1 MKFLQFKLFVVVLRV
16 RSREDGQVYAV
27 KIANERYKGHKD
39 RDRKLEE
46 VKSNI
51 NLKQLDIKK
60 IFFFKFYYIVF
71 YCYN

>member
-1 MKFLQFKLFVVVLRV
+1 MTFLQFKLFVVLRV

-51 NLKQLDIKK
+51 DLKQLDIA
-60 IFFFKFYYIVF
+60 
-71 YCYN
+71 CR